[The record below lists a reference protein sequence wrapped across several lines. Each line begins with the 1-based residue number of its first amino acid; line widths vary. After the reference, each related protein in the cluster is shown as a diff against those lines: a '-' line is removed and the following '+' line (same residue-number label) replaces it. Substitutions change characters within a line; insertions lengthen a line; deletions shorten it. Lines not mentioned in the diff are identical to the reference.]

1 VIRDVLAGLE
11 AGGPWAA
18 CLLLLGAYF
27 WARHRGWL
35 LTEKEVE
42 RTIQGYR
49 DTNAFLEKE
58 LGYQREANG
67 KKDSTIQTQADQIAR
82 LMSGAELSTRTV
94 EAIVEEARK
103 RGLGA

>member
-1 VIRDVLAGLE
+1 MIRDVLAGLE
-11 AGGPWAA
+11 VGGPWAA
-18 CLLLLGAYF
+18 ALVLLGCYF

-58 LGYQREANG
+58 LGYQRDANG
-67 KKDSTIQTQADQIAR
+67 KKDTTIQTQADQISR
-82 LMSGAELSTRTV
+82 LMSGTELSTRTV
-94 EAIVEEARK
+94 EAIVREARS
-103 RGLGA
+103 RGTDQ

>member
-1 VIRDVLAGLE
+1 MIAGLLE
-11 AGGPWAA
+11 GVKAGGPWAA
-18 CLLLLGAYF
+18 CLLLLGCYF

-35 LTEKEVE
+35 LTEKEIE

-67 KKDSTIQTQADQIAR
+67 KKDTTIQTQADQISR
-82 LMSGAELSTRTV
+82 LMSGTELSARTV
-94 EAIVEEARK
+94 EAIVKEARA
-103 RGLGA
+103 RGMDQ